1 MSRLNFSA
9 LLALAGRQL
18 RRDARASEVRVLFFS
33 VLVAVAASTAIGYFG
48 ARLNGAMQL
57 RATEFLGADLVLQ
70 GTSPAR
76 PGQIDDGEALGLA
89 HARVVEFTSVVG
101 GDQGIQL
108 SSVKAAD
115 ARYPLRGEIRS
126 APAPYGAESPGGGP
140 GPGEAWVEPRL
151 LVALGMQI
159 GDSIDVGQKTLRLS
173 RVLTYEPDRA
183 NNFYSL
189 TPRVLMNLADLASTG
204 VIQPGSRVSYRDLWR
219 GEPQALAAYC
229 KGVEQHLAANQRLLD
244 TRDGNRQIGGAL
256 GKAERYLNM
265 ASLVAVLLAGVAVAL
280 SASRYAARR
289 LDASAL
295 LRCLGL
301 SRRQALGLY
310 CLQLAMLG
318 VVAALFGA
326 GLGWLAQLGL
336 FQLLEGLLPSTV
348 PPGGIA
354 PALAGI
360 ATGLVALAGFALPP
374 LAALGRVPPLRV
386 LRRDLLP
393 VPPSSWLVY
402 GAALLAL
409 GLIMWRLSLD
419 LLLTFALLGGGL
431 IAAAVLGGLLLL
443 VLRSLRRALAG
454 APLTWRLGLGQLLRY
469 PLAAAGQA
477 LAFGLILLA
486 MGLVA
491 LLRGELLDTWQ
502 AQLPADAPNH
512 FALNILPDQRE
523 PFAQQL
529 QAIGARSAPLY
540 PVTPG
545 RLVAINGQPVNQVVS
560 KDSTGE
566 RAVQRDLSLT
576 WAAELPSGN
585 ALSEGRWWQEAPSP
599 QDTPGVA
606 TPDVPAPDVATP
618 DVATPDVAT
627 PDVSVE
633 AELAASL
640 GLKLGD
646 ELTFDIGDQQHSA
659 KVSSLR
665 TVHWDS
671 FQPNFYMIFQPG
683 TLQGLPTTYLTSFY
697 LPAGH
702 DKDIVAL
709 SRAFPAATIL
719 QVDALLS
726 QLRSILAQV
735 TLAVEYVLLFVLA
748 AGLAVL
754 FAGLQATLDERIR
767 QGALLRALGAS
778 RALLVRTR
786 RIEFGLLGAASG
798 VLAALGCELVT
809 WVLYRY
815 AFALTWSPHPWLLV
829 LPVAGAVLVGGAGML
844 GTRRAL
850 NASPLAVL
858 REG

>member
-1 MSRLNFSA
+1 MRRLS
-9 LLALAGRQL
+9 LLRLCSLALRQL
-18 RRDARASEVRVLFFS
+18 LRDVRASEVRVLFFAL
-33 VLVAVAASTAIGYFG
+33 LVAVAASTAIGYFG

-57 RATEFLGADLVLQ
+57 RASEFLGADLVLQ
-70 GTSPAR
+70 GSSAASDP
-76 PGQIDDGEALGLA
+76 QISAGTELGLR

-101 GDQGIQL
+101 TDAGIQL
-108 SSVKAAD
+108 SSIKAAD
-115 ARYPLRGEIRS
+115 AAYPLRGELRS
-126 APAPYGAESPGGGP
+126 AAAPFAEERPGGGP
-140 GPGEAWVEPRL
+140 APGEAWVEPRL
-151 LVALGMQI
+151 LVALGLAM
-159 GDSIDVGQKTLRLS
+159 GDSIDVGMKSLRIS

-189 TPRVLMNLADLASTG
+189 TPRVLINFDDLQATG
-204 VIQPGSRVSYRDLWR
+204 VIQPGSRVTYRDLWR
-219 GEPQALAAYC
+219 GEAETLSRYRQT
-229 KGVEQHLAANQRLLD
+229 VEPTLAANQSLRD

-310 CLQLAMLG
+310 CVQLAALG
-318 VVAALFGA
+318 LFAALAGA
-326 GLGWLAQLGL
+326 VIGWLAQLGL
-336 FQLLEGLLPSTV
+336 FRLLDGLMPSTI
-348 PPGGIA
+348 PPGGLT

-393 VPPSSWLVY
+393 VPASSWLVY
-402 GAALLAL
+402 GTALFAL

-431 IAAAVLGGLLLL
+431 IAALLLGGLLLL
-443 VLRSLRRALAG
+443 GLRSLRRLLAG
-454 APLTWRLGLGQLLRY
+454 APLTWRLGLGQLLRH

-491 LLRGELLDTWQ
+491 LLRAELLDNWQ
-502 AQLPADAPNH
+502 SQLPKDAPNH
-512 FALNILPDQRE
+512 FALNILPDDRE
-523 PFAQQL
+523 PFAQRL
-529 QAIGARSAPLY
+529 REANAISAPLY
-540 PVTPG
+540 PVIPG
-545 RLVAINGQPVNQVVS
+545 RLTHINDEPVRQLVS
-560 KDSTGE
+560 KESTGE

-576 WAAELPSGN
+576 WAADLPQGN
-585 ALSEGRWWQEAPSP
+585 ALVSGEWWQAAPAS
-599 QDTPGVA
+599 DGIPG
-606 TPDVPAPDVATP
+606 
-618 DVATPDVAT
+618 
-627 PDVSVE
+627 VSVE
-633 AELAASL
+633 TELAASL
-640 GLKLGD
+640 HLKLGD
-646 ELTFDIGDQQHSA
+646 LLNFDIAGQQRQA
-659 KVSSLR
+659 RVSSLR
-665 TVHWDS
+665 SVHWDS

-683 TLQGLPTTYLTSFY
+683 TLQDLPTTYLTSFY
-697 LPAGH
+697 LAPGH
-702 DKDIVAL
+702 DQEVVAL
-709 SRAFPAATIL
+709 SRAFPAASIL
-719 QVDALLS
+719 QVDALLE

-767 QGALLRALGAS
+767 QGALLRALGAG
-778 RALLVRTR
+778 RPLLVRAR

-798 VLAALGCELVT
+798 VLAAVGCELIS
-809 WVLYRY
+809 WALYRY
-815 AFALTWSPHPWLLV
+815 AFDLQWGPHPWLLL
-829 LPVAGAVLVGGAGML
+829 LPLIGALLVGGAGVF

-850 NASPLAVL
+850 NASPLTVL